1 MLLRMTI
8 DCFVIVSREP
18 FGAQTSASLS
28 EKPRST
34 FYFFGGWREGRV
46 GSCGRPRSHCHNI
59 FVLWSCLRETCM
71 KNWWY
76 KQSFMVLSSLDMERS
91 AMAATGITFQNTQ
104 NQPSPKLSGITFHSF
119 IKTTNFPNS
128 TSKNIVEITV
138 DSNVSSS
145 LQRYTHS

>member
-1 MLLRMTI
+1 MVMFAGNLYEELMIQTI
-8 DCFVIVSREP
+8 IH
-18 FGAQTSASLS
+18 
-28 EKPRST
+28 
-34 FYFFGGWREGRV
+34 
-46 GSCGRPRSHCHNI
+46 GS
-59 FVLWSCLRETCM
+59 
-71 KNWWY
+71 
-76 KQSFMVLSSLDMERS
+76 SSLGMERS

-104 NQPSPKLSGITFHSF
+104 NQPPPKLSGITFHSF